1 MVLIDPVGETTGM
14 FGIVLIA
21 TLVLVA
27 VLAPLYG
34 ADSRVD
40 DVARRRGVGH

>member
-1 MVLIDPVGETTGM
+1 M
-14 FGIVLIA
+14 FGILLIA
-21 TLVLVA
+21 TFVILA

-40 DVARRRGVGH
+40 DVTRRRGLPH

>member
-1 MVLIDPVGETTGM
+1 MVLIYLVGDTTVV

-40 DVARRRGVGH
+40 DAARRRRLGH